1 MNMTSGCTNEIPLEV
16 TNTKNIIFLLILW
29 SITHKNNF
37 KLIALSFVKWKCE
50 KNVIETYFNE
60 LNTSND

>member
-1 MNMTSGCTNEIPLEV
+1 MNKSSCMKLSYIIRYISMNMTSGCTNENPLEV

-37 KLIALSFVKWKCE
+37 KLIALSFVK
-50 KNVIETYFNE
+50 
-60 LNTSND
+60 